1 MNPVHAAQAACTGFA
16 PTESAIETLGIL
28 PGKGEA
34 TGTSKE
40 TIMSN
45 ENRVFSRQK
54 AREVSQDELK
64 LVSGNGTTRT
74 LTGCTFDE
82 QLGKD
87 GDTNEC

>member
-1 MNPVHAAQAACTGFA
+1 
-16 PTESAIETLGIL
+16 
-28 PGKGEA
+28 
-34 TGTSKE
+34 
-40 TIMSN
+40 MSN